1 MERRERYEEHLTDP
15 ATTLGIGANEWPE
28 FLHSD
33 FQEGDEA
40 TSIHEDRGA
49 ESASTDDL
57 VKCLRRVH
65 AGEKFVSRQMLSR
78 AYDELL
84 HREVSTSEE
93 RTRRALTEALV
104 LTSCACAVIF
114 GAFAAVV
121 QPATLILLGARWHA
135 AAARSSSRSPGS
147 KRQNEQVEDEPP
159 R

>member
-57 VKCLRRVH
+57 VRVYLREMGSVRLL
-65 AGEKFVSRQMLSR
+65 SRQGEIDLAQRM
-78 AYDELL
+78 
-84 HREVSTSEE
+84 E
-93 RTRRALTEALV
+93 RGKMRMCKAL
-104 LTSCACAVIF
+104 
-114 GAFAAVV
+114 
-121 QPATLILLGARWHA
+121 
-135 AAARSSSRSPGS
+135 SRSPLVWQSVLTMYEDALQAKVGLEDFIELGADNRED
-147 KRQNEQVEDEPP
+147 RQLELTRRLAQFDNGP
-159 R
+159 RAA